1 MTTTRIQITAPRGL
15 HIRPSHILTKE
26 IQSIKGDVYLIK
38 DKFRRK
44 IKQVKD
50 ILCLEIA
57 QGDFIDIQVLPSCES
72 SIEKIRNKIIEINSI
87 VFT

>member
-1 MTTTRIQITAPRGL
+1 MTIRIQITAPRGL

-26 IQSIKGDVYLIK
+26 IQSIEGDVYLIK

-50 ILCLEIA
+50 ILSLEIA
-57 QGDFIDIQVLPSCES
+57 QGDFIDIQVFPNCQR
-72 SIEKIRNKIIEINSI
+72 SIEKIRNKILEINSI
-87 VFT
+87 IFT